1 MRPESRGGKRH
12 RSFAR
17 AEELERRFALPVL
30 IAAIVSVPAV
40 FLTLFEGAVA
50 TTGTVL
56 NWLSAVIILGE
67 SLILLFVSGDA
78 IRWARRHWWTLAIA
92 LVTVPAVLLAFGPVQ
107 VLRALMWV
115 GAIRL
120 FRVGRIIKAGRILSE
135 RTELGQ
141 RRTRALIGV
150 LTVLAAVFVFVA
162 LADPGSE
169 TRQIATWTVNRVGV
183 VPTIIAGAILFAAT
197 VITLRYRSSRQDSEE
212 TSDEHEDGARP
223 GDHDT

>member
-1 MRPESRGGKRH
+1 MGTKPGSGNHR
-12 RSFAR
+12 RSFDR

-40 FLTLFEGAVA
+40 FLTLFDGAAA

-56 NWLSAVIILGE
+56 NWLSAVVILGE

-92 LVTVPAVLLAFGPVQ
+92 LVTIPAVLLTFGPVQ

-135 RTELGQ
+135 RTEFGQ

-169 TRQIATWTVNRVGV
+169 SRQIATWTVSQVGV
-183 VPTIIAGAILFAAT
+183 IPTIIAGVLLFSAT
-197 VITLRYRSSRQDSEE
+197 VITLRYRSSRQDSAE
-212 TSDEHEDGARP
+212 TGDGGQDGATP
-223 GDHDT
+223 DNQDT